1 MHRRTTAGSRSVE
14 HEESPQVPLSDGE
27 PDAPASSAFLVP
39 SSCRMV
45 TPCIQYPT
53 VTCMVVRFVCMFP
66 KSRANWFS
74 LVPRSQVQRT
84 LIVQVVVPRGWGLF
98 GVRLQAGR
106 GGLALWI
113 GTRLCIVL
121 SLSLWGA
128 GCVGGDRAMQ
138 GSSHCLRILSG
149 NLLSNDTV
157 VAAGSWLDLKW
168 FLTSSF
174 EFWEK

>member
-1 MHRRTTAGSRSVE
+1 MRRRTTAGSRSVE

-74 LVPRSQVQRT
+74 LVPRSQVQRN

-98 GVRLQAGR
+98 GF
-106 GGLALWI
+106 

-121 SLSLWGA
+121 SISLWGA
-128 GCVGGDRAMQ
+128 GCVCGDRAMQ
-138 GSSHCLRILSG
+138 GSGHCLHILSG
-149 NLLSNDTV
+149 TLLSNDTV